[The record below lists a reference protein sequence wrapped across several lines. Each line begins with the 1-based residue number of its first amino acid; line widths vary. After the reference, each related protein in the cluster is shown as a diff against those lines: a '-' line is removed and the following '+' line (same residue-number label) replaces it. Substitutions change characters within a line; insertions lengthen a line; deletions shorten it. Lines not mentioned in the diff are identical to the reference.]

1 MKSLEKLLNVAEVEL
16 SYKCHKKPA
25 DRLKISDER
34 DVYSLARS
42 LLEDRIEHLEEMYM
56 VLLDQALK
64 VLGVALVSKGGV
76 CNTVVDLR
84 IIFQTAILA
93 NASRIILVHNHPS
106 GNLKPSL
113 QDDKITKR
121 VYQVASIIGIELTD
135 HLIISEEDY
144 YSYAIEGRIDVMN
157 PSRDD
162 YSSPFLNLDEVV
174 LPIH

>member
-16 SYKCHKKPA
+16 SYKCHIKPA
-25 DRLKISDER
+25 DRIKISDEK

-42 LLEDRIEHLEEMYM
+42 LLEDRIEHHEEMYV

-84 IIFQTAILA
+84 IIFQYVILS
-93 NASRIILVHNHPS
+93 NASRILVHNHPS

-121 VYQVASIIGIELTD
+121 VYQVASILGIELTD
-135 HLIISEEDY
+135 HLIISEESY

-157 PSRDD
+157 PSRED
-162 YSSPFLNLDEVV
+162 YSSPFLNLDEIV

>member
-1 MKSLEKLLNVAEVEL
+1 MAEVEL
-16 SYKCHKKPA
+16 SYKCHIKPA
-25 DRLKISDER
+25 DRLKISDEK
-34 DVYSLARS
+34 DVY
-42 LLEDRIEHLEEMYM
+42 LLVKNLLNRRIEHHEEMYM

-64 VLGVALVSKGGV
+64 VLGVALVSRGGV

-121 VYQVASIIGIELTD
+121 VYQVASILGIELTD
-135 HLIISEEDY
+135 HLIISEESY

-157 PSRDD
+157 PNRGD
-162 YSSPFLNLDEVV
+162 YSSPFLNLDEIV